1 MVRGVGIY
9 LFFVIILTM
18 AKRKNNKVLIFVL
31 AALIIGLLGAVMYKQ
46 KNKPRGEKVAAEMA
60 TKRTIKETV
69 AASGKV
75 FPITEVKISS
85 DVSGE
90 IVELKVAEGDSVVAG
105 QLLAKVDPDAY
116 ESQVERGVANVNTS
130 KAQLANA
137 QSSINTAKAQRSQI
151 MAQLEN
157 QREMH
162 QRNEKLYKEGV
173 ISSADYQNSQSSLL
187 QLEASLASAEASVRS
202 AEESARAAGF
212 SVKSSQATLDETRT
226 SLRRTTIYA
235 PMGGIVSLLNVEAG
249 ERVVGNGMMSGTEI
263 LRIANLNAMEVQVEV
278 SENDIPR
285 VALGQLV
292 DVEIDAY
299 IDRKFK
305 GRVSQIANSANNL
318 ISANGTVSL
327 TTDQVTNFVVKINID
342 QASYADLISPNK
354 PFPFRPGMS
363 ASVEIFTQ
371 TVEEVVTVPIQAVT
385 TRERDVLEGNKKAKA
400 KKVKNAEEVDEDD
413 LVEVVFIVSSDTVAL
428 VEVKTGVQ
436 DDDYIQILSGLTT
449 EDKVVTAPYA
459 AVSRTLK
466 PGEKILVVKEEEL
479 YKKKDD

>member
-1 MVRGVGIY
+1 M
-9 LFFVIILTM
+9 T
-18 AKRKNNKVLIFVL
+18 KKKKKNNNKLIFIL
-31 AALIIGLLGAVMYKQ
+31 LALIICLVAAVMYKQ
-46 KNKPRGEKVAAEMA
+46 KNKPRGEKVAAEKA
-60 TKRTIKETV
+60 LKRTIKETV

-90 IVELKVAEGDSVVAG
+90 IVELKVEEGDSVVAG

-116 ESQVERGVANVNTS
+116 ESQVERGVANVNSS

-137 QSSINTAKAQRSQI
+137 QSAINSAKAQKAQI
-151 MAQLEN
+151 EAQLQN
-157 QREMH
+157 QRDMH
-162 QRNEKLYKEGV
+162 KRNEKLFKEGV
-173 ISSADYQNSQSSLL
+173 ISDADFQASQSSLQ
-187 QLEASLASAEASVRS
+187 QLEASFSSAGASVRS

-212 SVKSSQATLDETRT
+212 SVKSSEATLKETRT

-235 PMGGIVSLLNVEAG
+235 PMGGVVSLLNVEEG

-285 VALGQLV
+285 VALGQKV

-305 GRVSQIANSANNL
+305 GRVSQIANSANNMM
-318 ISANGTVSL
+318 SASGAISL

-342 QASYADLISPNK
+342 QASYADLISASK

-363 ASVEIFTQ
+363 ASVEIFTK
-371 TVEEVVTVPIQAVT
+371 TVEDVVTIPIQAVT
-385 TRERDVLEGNKKAKA
+385 TREKDDLESGKKGKS
-400 KKVKNAEEVDEDD
+400 KKKKSKDEIDEDD
-413 LVEVVFIVSSDTVAL
+413 LVEVVFLVQNDTASL
-428 VEVKTGVQ
+428 VKVETGIQ
-436 DDDYIQILSGLTT
+436 DDDFIQILSGLTT
-449 EDKVVTAPYA
+449 NSEVITAPYA
-459 AVSRTLK
+459 SISRKLK
-466 PGEKILVVKEEEL
+466 VGDKVIVVDEEEL

>member
-1 MVRGVGIY
+1 
-9 LFFVIILTM
+9 M
-18 AKRKNNKVLIFVL
+18 AKKNKNKNNNKLIFILVGLIAVLI
-31 AALIIGLLGAVMYKQ
+31 AAVMYKQ
-46 KNKPRGEKVAAEMA
+46 KNKPQGEKVAAENA
-60 TKRTIKETV
+60 EKRTIKETV

-90 IVELKVAEGDSVVAG
+90 IVELKVAEGDSVVTG

-116 ESQVERGVANVNTS
+116 ESQVERGVANVNSS
-130 KAQLANA
+130 KAQLANTR
-137 QSSINTAKAQRSQI
+137 SVINSAKAQKTQI
-151 MAQLEN
+151 EAQVQN

-162 QRNEKLYKEGV
+162 QRNEKLFKEGV
-173 ISSADYQNSQSSLL
+173 ISDADFQNSQSSLQ
-187 QLEASLASAEASVRS
+187 QLEASLASAEASIQS
-202 AEESARAAGF
+202 AQENARAAEF
-212 SVKSSQATLDETRT
+212 SVKSSQATLKETQT
-226 SLRRTTIYA
+226 SLRRTIIYA
-235 PMGGIVSLLNVEAG
+235 PIGGVVSLLNMELG

-285 VALGQLV
+285 VALGQIV

-305 GRVSQIANSANNL
+305 GRVSQIANSANNMM
-318 ISANGTVSL
+318 SAAGTVSL

-342 QASYADLISPNK
+342 QSSYADLISVSK

-371 TVEEVVTVPIQAVT
+371 TVEDVITIPIQAVT
-385 TRERDVLEGNKKAKA
+385 TREKDALDGKK
-400 KKVKNAEEVDEDD
+400 KKGEKSKSKDEIDEND
-413 LVEVVFIVSSDTVAL
+413 LIEVVFVMQADTAAL

-436 DDDYIQILSGLTT
+436 DDEYIQISSGLTT
-449 EDKVVTAPYA
+449 ESMVITAPYA
-459 AVSRTLK
+459 AVSRELEQGDK
-466 PGEKILVVKEEEL
+466 VIIVDEKEL
-479 YKKKDD
+479 YKKEDD